1 MPIMFVLLLA
11 EQGKS
16 ISHVYSTCSYLILS
30 ICDARGDLLGELFV
44 VEHLLPM
51 GQSSTW
57 LLSICPRALKQEI
70 RVLGFTSNLSS
81 TFHYLHL
88 L

>member
-1 MPIMFVLLLA
+1 MYTVLVLTL
-11 EQGKS
+11 
-16 ISHVYSTCSYLILS
+16 SYLS
-30 ICDARGDLLGELFV
+30 VMREEDLLGDLFV

-70 RVLGFTSNLSS
+70 RVLGFTSN
-81 TFHYLHL
+81 
-88 L
+88 

>member
-1 MPIMFVLLLA
+1 MYTVLVLTL
-11 EQGKS
+11 
-16 ISHVYSTCSYLILS
+16 SYLS
-30 ICDARGDLLGELFV
+30 VMREEDLLGDLFV

>member
-16 ISHVYSTCSYLILS
+16 ISHVYSTCSYLIYLS
-30 ICDARGDLLGELFV
+30 VMREEDLLGDLFV

-70 RVLGFTSNLSS
+70 RVHGFTSN
-81 TFHYLHL
+81 
-88 L
+88 

>member
-1 MPIMFVLLLA
+1 MYTVLVLTL
-11 EQGKS
+11 
-16 ISHVYSTCSYLILS
+16 SYLS
-30 ICDARGDLLGELFV
+30 VMREGDLLGDLFV

-81 TFHYLHL
+81 TFH
-88 L
+88 

>member
-1 MPIMFVLLLA
+1 MYTVLVLTL
-11 EQGKS
+11 
-16 ISHVYSTCSYLILS
+16 SYLS
-30 ICDARGDLLGELFV
+30 VMREGDLLGELFV

-81 TFHYLHL
+81 TFH
-88 L
+88 